1 MQRALRATVVA
12 RRAGHLT
19 KEHVGAFAA
28 ASVPEGAPIK
38 AALDKALPKVRKC
51 ARHSRDLPAAEPW
64 AAHLP
69 RAPEKGLV
77 RGGRSTP
84 TPCIRTRG
92 ATLLLP
98 HTDMRMPQWLARWN
112 PAGDHIAEHD
122 PDDAA
127 QQGHRV

>member
-69 RAPEKGLV
+69 RAPSRWCGEGRGPRLLGV
-77 RGGRSTP
+77 RGAGEATVAA
-84 TPCIRTRG
+84 G
-92 ATLLLP
+92 AREQAPHAHPRARAPKVRARVRLP
-98 HTDMRMPQWLARWN
+98 ARFL
-112 PAGDHIAEHD
+112 
-122 PDDAA
+122 
-127 QQGHRV
+127 